1 MSIRSVCV
9 LPALTCAL
17 RLAGCDKPAPPAPG
31 KAAGADVLPGT
42 ISDSMLDLDQSRARP
57 LLQPVPRN
65 PTAATD
71 TASDAPSEA
80 AAAERGSGVP
90 GGQALLQA
98 AMGLQLGS
106 RDWVARGH
114 RGSL

>member
-17 RLAGCDKPAPPAPG
+17 MLAGCDKPAQPAPG

-80 AAAERGSGVP
+80 AAADS
-90 GGQALLQA
+90 A
-98 AMGLQLGS
+98 APPP
-106 RDWVARGH
+106 APAPTN
-114 RGSL
+114 